1 MEPLKLVIGN
11 KNYSS
16 WSLRPWILLR
26 HFEIPFDEIFVP
38 LYEGDYKSR
47 LLALSPAGK
56 VPALIHGDLVI
67 GESLAIMEYAAELFP
82 QKRMWPEDR
91 KQRARARAFSHE
103 MHSGFSE
110 LRKNMP
116 MNLHG
121 SYPGRGMTPAVKTD
135 ISRIERVWTECRKE
149 FRSQGSFLFGSFSI
163 VDAMY
168 APVVT
173 RFVTYGV
180 TLNEWSEAYIEAV
193 RNMPAMK
200 EWVAAGLA
208 EKYRIA
214 ASEIYAE

>member
-121 SYPGRGMTPAVKTD
+121 S
-135 ISRIERVWTECRKE
+135 
-149 FRSQGSFLFGSFSI
+149 
-163 VDAMY
+163 
-168 APVVT
+168 
-173 RFVTYGV
+173 
-180 TLNEWSEAYIEAV
+180 
-193 RNMPAMK
+193 
-200 EWVAAGLA
+200 
-208 EKYRIA
+208 
-214 ASEIYAE
+214 